1 MRRHAEFFPG
11 ATKRKCR
18 PFGTEAAVRLLRGR
32 RSGYPVGATL
42 AKILKLARLRIVDDG
57 WDELQVLD
65 GCRRG
70 ERAAQHELYMRT
82 SERIYRVLLKITRDP
97 ERALDLA
104 QETYLKAFSKIAQF
118 DGRSSLATWLYRI
131 AVNEALYA
139 ARRVGVA
146 ETANR
151 TLAPPQGTDSTND
164 DPSATRLDVAEALA
178 RLPESDRAILVLRYQ
193 EGLDYVNIAE
203 ITGLADG
210 TIASRLNRAR
220 QRLRDFLK
228 SGYAGGEETDGPAHP
243 MNDGRNSLESDARP
257 GARSHPAAR
266 AAKP

>member
-1 MRRHAEFFPG
+1 MND
-11 ATKRKCR
+11 T
-18 PFGTEAAVRLLRGR
+18 
-32 RSGYPVGATL
+32 
-42 AKILKLARLRIVDDG
+42 
-57 WDELQVLD
+57 WNELQVLD

-70 ERAAQHELYMRT
+70 ERAAQHELYVRT

-97 ERALDLA
+97 DRAFDLA

-131 AVNEALYA
+131 AVNEALHA
-139 ARRVGVA
+139 ARRAAVA
-146 ETANR
+146 ESASEALRASHT
-151 TLAPPQGTDSTND
+151 TNLTD

-178 RLPESDRAILVLRYQ
+178 QLTESDRVILVLRYQ
-193 EGLDYVNIAE
+193 EGLDYAAITE

-220 QRLRDFLK
+220 RRLRDFLK
-228 SGYAGGEETDGPAHP
+228 SGYAAGEEADGPAHLTT
-243 MNDGRNSLESDARP
+243 DGRNSLESGARP
-257 GARSHPAAR
+257 GSRSDPAVR

>member
-1 MRRHAEFFPG
+1 MNN
-11 ATKRKCR
+11 
-18 PFGTEAAVRLLRGR
+18 
-32 RSGYPVGATL
+32 
-42 AKILKLARLRIVDDG
+42 G

-70 ERAAQHELYMRT
+70 ERAAQRELYLRT

-97 ERALDLA
+97 DRAFDLA
-104 QETYLKAFSKIAQF
+104 QETYLKAFTKIGQF

-131 AVNEALYA
+131 AVNEALHA
-139 ARRVGVA
+139 ARRSAVA
-146 ETANR
+146 ESASEA
-151 TLAPPQGTDSTND
+151 LGAPETMNSAV

-178 RLPESDRAILVLRYQ
+178 RLPEADRAILVLRYQ
-193 EGLDYVNIAE
+193 EGLDYAAIAQ
-203 ITGLADG
+203 ITGLVDG

-228 SGYAGGEETDGPAHP
+228 SGYAVGEEADAPAHLTS
-243 MNDGRNSLESDARP
+243 DGRNSLESDAPP
-257 GARSHPAAR
+257 GSRSNPAAR